1 MTAAFDRS
9 IRVASVLL
17 AFLLAAALTGCASLW
32 GTSESE
38 TSLDQYREYMAERAA
53 AEFEETEKE
62 SPVSFEEA
70 LAAAQRSHRAGDT
83 EQAMRLYFEAF
94 RLDPTDSRSHEG
106 IAYLQLARQ
115 PEQAEEVF
123 RQVIETDPTSTM
135 AFVGSG
141 LAELAQGETEKA
153 AGYLEKALEL
163 DPNSPDAHGA
173 YAIVL
178 GEMQLYEDAREH
190 ARVAA
195 ELAPQNSAIINNYGI
210 ANLRAG
216 DPVLAEQAFR
226 QAIALEPRD
235 PAYRNNLGIALGRQR
250 RYADAMSAFRSAGS
264 EQAAE
269 NNLGYVY
276 YMNGLFDDAVAHY
289 ELALQAEGEDKLKI
303 LRNLNAALDAKQS
316 AENASQD

>member
-1 MTAAFDRS
+1 MTAALDRS
-9 IRVASVLL
+9 IRAASVLL
-17 AFLLAAALTGCASLW
+17 ACLLAAALMGCASLW
-32 GTSESE
+32 GAGESE

-53 AEFEETEKE
+53 AELEETEKE
-62 SPVSFEEA
+62 NRPSFEEA

-83 EQAMRLYFEAF
+83 EQAMQLYFEAF

-115 PEQAEEVF
+115 PEQAEQVF
-123 RQVIETDPTSTM
+123 KQVIETDPTSTM
-135 AFVGSG
+135 AYVGSG

-163 DPNSPDAHGA
+163 DPKSPDAHGA

-190 ARVAA
+190 ARLAA